1 MLASEYPMEGKVAL
15 ITGGSRGIG
24 RAVALQFA
32 KAGVYV
38 YVNYRQ
44 DKDAAEQTLRI
55 VKNGGGDGALCP
67 FDVTDRSAVR
77 EAVETILKDRG
88 HLDILVNNA
97 GVTINGLIMR
107 TRAANWARLIDIN
120 LNGAFNCC
128 QAVSRP
134 MIRQRGGR
142 IINVTSVVAE
152 AGNAGQTAYAASKA
166 GILGL
171 TKSLARELG
180 AKNICVN
187 AVSPGLI
194 ATDMTSLLT
203 KSDKERLRAQIPLRR
218 EGKPEDV
225 AGAVFFLASPQA
237 DYITGQVI
245 RINGG
250 LYM

>member
-1 MLASEYPMEGKVAL
+1 LLASEYPMEGKVAL

-24 RAVALQFA
+24 RAAALQFA

-107 TRAANWARLIDIN
+107 TRAADWARLIDIN
-120 LNGAFNCC
+120 LKGAFNCC

-203 KSDKERLRAQIPLRR
+203 KSDKEKLRAQIPLRR

>member
-24 RAVALQFA
+24 RAAALQFA

-38 YVNYRQ
+38 YVNYPQ

-107 TRAANWARLIDIN
+107 TRAADWARLIDIN

-203 KSDKERLRAQIPLRR
+203 KSDKEKLRAQIPLRR

>member
-24 RAVALQFA
+24 RAAALQFA

-107 TRAANWARLIDIN
+107 TRAADWARLIDIN
-120 LNGAFNCC
+120 LKGAFNCC

-203 KSDKERLRAQIPLRR
+203 KSDKEKLRAQIPLRR

>member
-1 MLASEYPMEGKVAL
+1 MEGKVAL

-24 RAVALQFA
+24 RAAALQFA

-107 TRAANWARLIDIN
+107 TRAADWARLIDIN

-203 KSDKERLRAQIPLRR
+203 KSDKEKLRAQIPLRR